1 MSDPWSDAWMEAE
14 ATAPPQLEV
23 FPTLEFRH
31 PAFVDAEIGPFA
43 LRVVAL
49 TTEDQTF
56 GIEDNGVLDAGTN
69 QLFKAVNFAS
79 ERPEFTE
86 GKTPECSIT
95 LDNVARE
102 IVGYL
107 ETAVSMRADMECT
120 YREYRS
126 DDLTAPCYGPVTF
139 TIKKVTINGTQVKA
153 IARIEDLANRK
164 FPNKV
169 YTVTEFPALQN

>member
-1 MSDPWSDAWMEAE
+1 MSDPWNAAWLEAE

-31 PAFVDAEIGPFA
+31 PVFVDDVTGPFA
-43 LRVVAL
+43 MRVVAL
-49 TTEDQTF
+49 TSVDQTF
-56 GIEDNGVLDAGTN
+56 GIEADGVMDAGTE
-69 QLFKAVNFAS
+69 QLFKAVTFMA

-86 GKTPECSIT
+86 GKTPECAIT

-102 IVGYL
+102 MVPYL
-107 ETAVSMRADMECT
+107 EAAVAMRADMEVT

-139 TIKKVTINGTQVKA
+139 TIKKVSVNGTQLKA
-153 IARIEDLANRK
+153 TAKIEDLANRK
-164 FPNKV
+164 FPSQV
-169 YTVTEFPALQN
+169 YTTIEYPALQN